1 MSSIQSGTIQA
12 ITLRDDDPNEVYSI
26 QVLSER
32 ATGNFETAYP
42 LDANIKRIP
51 LLGESVILI
60 SALGPEASGGSRRN
74 IQYYLQPTSV
84 QNNVHNNALPTG
96 ANPVGATSA
105 QGSISSAAAGNPN
118 ITKRDSDSD
127 LGAGFVERTD
137 VGSLQP
143 FLGDVLLEG
152 RFGQSLRFGYT
163 PEGTN
168 TTKTPEWSSS
178 NPDDPITIL
187 SNGRKE
193 PGEFN
198 KFIIE
203 TADDDLS
210 SIYLTSSQKI
220 KLTTSQTNLGLGVD
234 AQSQFDKP
242 SVIITSDRVLLDSKK
257 DYVILSGKKDIIN
270 ATPNWAMEMDK
281 MFTILEGLIQQLADL
296 TSGTATF
303 STGVGPTG
311 PATNVAQVQQLLT
324 ELKLMAQ

>member
-84 QNNVHNNALPTG
+84 QNNVHNNALPKG
-96 ANPVGATSA
+96 ANPVGAASA

-143 FLGDVLLEG
+143 FLGDVLIEG
-152 RFGQSLRFGYT
+152 RFGHSLRFGYT

-303 STGVGPTG
+303 ATGVGPTG

-324 ELKLMAQ
+324 ELKQMAQ

>member
-12 ITLRDDDPNEVYSI
+12 ITLKDDNPNEVYSI
-26 QVLSER
+26 QVLT
-32 ATGNFETAYP
+32 AKGGGNFETAFP
-42 LDANIKRIP
+42 LDTNIKRIP

-60 SALGPEASGGSRRN
+60 SALGPEGQGGSRRQ
-74 IQYYLQPTSV
+74 IQYYLNPTSV
-84 QNNVHNNALPTG
+84 QVNVHNNALPKGAVAKITG
-96 ANPVGATSA
+96 GTASGIP
-105 QGSISSAAAGNPN
+105 SAAAGNPAV
-118 ITKRDSDSD
+118 TKKSSESD

-143 FLGDVLLEG
+143 FIGDVLIEG
-152 RFGQSLRFGYT
+152 RFGQALRFGYT
-163 PEGTN
+163 PEGSN
-168 TTKTPEWSSS
+168 TTKKPDWSSS

-296 TSGTATF
+296 AKGTATF
-303 STGVGPTG
+303 ATGVGPTG
-311 PATNVAQVQQLLT
+311 PATNVAQVEKLLAD
-324 ELKLMAQ
+324 LKLMKQ